1 MNFLAHIYLSGS
13 NDFMKIGGFMADG
26 VRGKDYEH
34 FPDDIRKG
42 ILLHRAIDTFT
53 DAHAIFRIS
62 KHRLHERYGHYSGVI
77 IDVFYDHFLAKNWQD
92 YSNEKL
98 DVFVQNFYQSLED
111 NFDMLTPKVQ
121 NMLPHMERGNWLWNY
136 QFVDG
141 IGTILSQ
148 MDRRTKN
155 TSKMGES
162 VQELE
167 QFYKEFEQEFTL
179 FFKELREFVA
189 DKIKTL

>member
-1 MNFLAHIYLSGS
+1 MNFLAHIYLSGN

-92 YSNEKL
+92 YSDEKL

-189 DKIKTL
+189 EKIKTL

>member
-1 MNFLAHIYLSGS
+1 MNFLAHIYLSGN

-53 DAHAIFRIS
+53 DAHAVFRIS

-92 YSNEKL
+92 YSDEKL

>member
-1 MNFLAHIYLSGS
+1 MNFLAHIYLSGN

-53 DAHAIFRIS
+53 DAHTVFRIS

-92 YSNEKL
+92 YSDEKL

-189 DKIKTL
+189 EKIKTL